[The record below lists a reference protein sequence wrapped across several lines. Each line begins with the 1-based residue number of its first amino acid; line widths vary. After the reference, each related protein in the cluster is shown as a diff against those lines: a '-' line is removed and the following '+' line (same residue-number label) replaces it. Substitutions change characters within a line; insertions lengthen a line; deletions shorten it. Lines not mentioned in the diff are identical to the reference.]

1 MCLGQKTANAT
12 LKMLFGKV
20 PRYKNYGSLVDSKKY
35 IHISMVTYI
44 VLFIRC
50 FIPDFT
56 VLEIVKADLIS
67 ILKIGA
73 ALNKYGI
80 CPDI

>member
-1 MCLGQKTANAT
+1 
-12 LKMLFGKV
+12 
-20 PRYKNYGSLVDSKKY
+20 
-35 IHISMVTYI
+35 MVTYI

-50 FIPDFT
+50 FIPDFK

>member
-1 MCLGQKTANAT
+1 
-12 LKMLFGKV
+12 
-20 PRYKNYGSLVDSKKY
+20 
-35 IHISMVTYI
+35 MVTYI
-44 VLFIRC
+44 VLFVRC

-67 ILKIGA
+67 ILKIGT